1 MARRGVADFMP
12 KDLVTRDRQNAYWK
26 EIMET
31 SCNPHVFHALNSPL
45 AALIDVTR
53 GERIVSSRGRNQ
65 TPIQDTRKHSP
76 FADIRSPTG
85 AFYKPLLD
93 DKVRIFE
100 GAAGQSR
107 TIVGYSSASAFHS
120 YLNSKER
127 G

>member
-31 SCNPHVFHALNSPL
+31 SCKPHVFHALNDPL
-45 AALIDVTR
+45 ASLNDVTR
-53 GERIVSSRGRNQ
+53 GKKIVSSKGRDS
-65 TPIQDTRKHSP
+65 TAIQDTRTHSP

-93 DKVRIFE
+93 HKVRI
-100 GAAGQSR
+100 SR
-107 TIVGYSSASAFHS
+107 ARLVRA
-120 YLNSKER
+120 ER
-127 G
+127 SLDTVPPRPFILT